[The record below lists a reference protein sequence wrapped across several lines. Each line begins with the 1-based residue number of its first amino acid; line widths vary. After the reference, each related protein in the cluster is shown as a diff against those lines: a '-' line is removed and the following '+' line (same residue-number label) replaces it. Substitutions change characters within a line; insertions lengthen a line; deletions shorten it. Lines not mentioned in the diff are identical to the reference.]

1 MVRVPTEEQVLENP
15 RRADFVG
22 GGWVDS
28 TEPWMINIYWRRHP
42 EFFTVYSVLQV
53 LEHETL
59 HSVLAKVESLKASMM
74 FENVHRSICAWLDG
88 DKLVFV
94 NEFRM
99 DQWQVPPYHEEPTED
114 LLE

>member
-28 TEPWMINIYWRRHP
+28 GEPWMINIYWRKHP
-42 EFFTVYSVLQV
+42 ELFTVYSVLQV

-59 HSVLAKVESLKASMM
+59 HSVLAKVESLHASIM
-74 FENVHRSICAWLDG
+74 FENVHRSVYAWIDD
-88 DKLVFV
+88 DKLVFI

-99 DQWQVPPYHEEPTED
+99 GDWQVPPYHEEPTED
-114 LLE
+114 LLQ